1 MAAKDSAE
9 LCEVSEDIWDVLWG
23 QLARKIKELAE
34 SNQKIA
40 TEMKAL
46 ANKVEQME
54 KRTRNE
60 DLLKESEQLFQ
71 VFPSSSKYHRCPI
84 AKRCCGGSPPDEKL
98 QFPFRIAKKLG
109 KKPCQLC
116 LPGLSSLSPR

>member
-9 LCEVSEDIWDVLWG
+9 LCEVSEDIWDVPR

-46 ANKVEQME
+46 ANKVEQ
-54 KRTRNE
+54 
-60 DLLKESEQLFQ
+60 
-71 VFPSSSKYHRCPI
+71 I
-84 AKRCCGGSPPDEKL
+84 
-98 QFPFRIAKKLG
+98 
-109 KKPCQLC
+109 
-116 LPGLSSLSPR
+116 